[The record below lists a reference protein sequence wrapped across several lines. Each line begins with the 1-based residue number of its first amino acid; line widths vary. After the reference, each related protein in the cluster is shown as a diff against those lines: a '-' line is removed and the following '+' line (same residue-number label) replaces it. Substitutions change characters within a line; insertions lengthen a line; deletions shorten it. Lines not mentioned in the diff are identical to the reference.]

1 MSLVIA
7 YQFLILCIG
16 LYLVIKGADVLLS
29 SAISIGKKNRSIRF
43 FCWVN
48 YYWFW
53 NFSIRVI
60 SLNKSS
66 IRKLAKLISGQCYWV
81 KYF

>member
-29 SAISIGKKNRSIRF
+29 GAISIGKIGVSDF
-43 FCWVN
+43 FVGLIIIG
-48 YYWFW
+48 FGT
-53 NFSIRVI
+53 SIRVI